1 MLYPLSSAVSA
12 DQREAVPAEVLSL
25 VAVVRR
31 RKLPVGVI
39 RIGVCLVP
47 LGHRHHLVE
56 IAVGVGLGALLDETA
71 SGVVGVGRGYAGGG
85 TRRDGQAAAGDSFGR
100 ERRVGE

>member
-1 MLYPLSSAVSA
+1 MS
-12 DQREAVPAEVLSL
+12 
-25 VAVVRR
+25 
-31 RKLPVGVI
+31 
-39 RIGVCLVP
+39 CP

-56 IAVGVGLGALLDETA
+56 IAVGVGGLGALLDETA
-71 SGVVGVGRGYAGGG
+71 ERVVGVDGGDTCGG

>member
-1 MLYPLSSAVSA
+1 MRNDIFTATYSPCRLVNEMLVAAA
-12 DQREAVPAEVLSL
+12 DKREAVPKEAPRLA
-25 VAVVRR
+25 AVVRR

-71 SGVVGVGRGYAGGG
+71 SGVVGVA
-85 TRRDGQAAAGDSFGR
+85 RRHVVDDGEIR
-100 ERRVGE
+100 W